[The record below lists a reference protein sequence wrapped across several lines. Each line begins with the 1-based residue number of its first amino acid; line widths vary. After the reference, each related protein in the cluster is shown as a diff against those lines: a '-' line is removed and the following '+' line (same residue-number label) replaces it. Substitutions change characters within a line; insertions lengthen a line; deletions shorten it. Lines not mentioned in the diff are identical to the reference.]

1 MNWDETK
8 TALKEAQQFAIFG
21 GVAGSMLLAV
31 SDYLDSG
38 FNSRRWMK
46 SLGIGFVGG
55 AIVGEGIGL
64 MVNASKQS
72 KIAPLTVALPLLAGG
87 GTMAIL
93 KVHPQSRHVS
103 YKQLIGWS
111 LVGSLAGLLTG
122 AGIETL
128 TNR

>member
-8 TALKEAQQFAIFG
+8 TALKEAQSYAIFG
-21 GVAGSMLLAV
+21 GVAGSVLLSMA
-31 SDYLDSG
+31 DYLDSG
-38 FNSRRWMK
+38 FNSNQMIK
-46 SLGIGFVGG
+46 MVGLGFVGG

-64 MVNASKQS
+64 MVNAHKQS
-72 KIAPLTVALPLLAGG
+72 KIAPVTVALPLLAGG
-87 GTMAIL
+87 GTMATL
-93 KVHPQSRHVS
+93 KMHPKTRYIG

-128 TNR
+128 QNR